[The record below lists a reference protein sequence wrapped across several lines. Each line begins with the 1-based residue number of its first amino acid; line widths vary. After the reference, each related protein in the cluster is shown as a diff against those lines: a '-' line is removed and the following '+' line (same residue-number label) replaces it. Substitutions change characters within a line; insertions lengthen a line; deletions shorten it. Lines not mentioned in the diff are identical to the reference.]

1 MRKRTFLTVLV
12 ILMTLIG
19 SWEPLS
25 AQVRFSSKEPEFE
38 MTAKRLGISGD
49 VVTITGTIVWQG
61 RTDCFITCPAT
72 GVRIVDDEGVVYD
85 YKNIRFD
92 IGNTTLMT
100 APNGFVK
107 TDSFILTAG
116 VPFRFKLIVS
126 GIDEYARAFELVELT
141 PSIDPGR
148 SGMGRSI
155 KVQCRSL
162 QFPPVE

>member
-12 ILMTLIG
+12 ILITLIG

-85 YKNIRFD
+85 YKNIRF
-92 IGNTTLMT
+92 L
-100 APNGFVK
+100 NGK
-107 TDSFILTAG
+107 YI
-116 VPFRFKLIVS
+116 
-126 GIDEYARAFELVELT
+126 
-141 PSIDPGR
+141 
-148 SGMGRSI
+148 
-155 KVQCRSL
+155 
-162 QFPPVE
+162 